1 MKGTFSLHSSA
12 NLRVFLIHK
21 QGLLLRSG
29 PFGYQANVML
39 SQLKASDAKHEGLL
53 DLHLHHDHPC
63 GRKQTSERAEGS
75 KMMDRNHLEDLEDSR
90 IVLNCVELSRVF
102 L

>member
-39 SQLKASDAKHEGLL
+39 SHLKASDAKHEGLL

-63 GRKQTSERAEGS
+63 GTKHKQAKGQKDPR
-75 KMMDRNHLEDLEDSR
+75 
-90 IVLNCVELSRVF
+90 
-102 L
+102 